1 MPDEGNHFGPTFLPR
16 MNRSLQTF
24 LTATPVLTLRQPN
37 EALNKKHL
45 AAHARNPR
53 AEEAETG
60 GICVQDQPGLHT
72 KPLRPCLRKPR
83 QSTLQDK
90 LKFCLQKWPWG
101 ALFCDKGHW
110 TRISVIPEPQ
120 LTKKEPCPK

>member
-60 GICVQDQPGLHT
+60 GIGVQDQPGLHT
-72 KPLRPCLRKPR
+72 KPLRPCPRKPR

-101 ALFCDKGHW
+101 AFF
-110 TRISVIPEPQ
+110 VIKATGQEY
-120 LTKKEPCPK
+120 L